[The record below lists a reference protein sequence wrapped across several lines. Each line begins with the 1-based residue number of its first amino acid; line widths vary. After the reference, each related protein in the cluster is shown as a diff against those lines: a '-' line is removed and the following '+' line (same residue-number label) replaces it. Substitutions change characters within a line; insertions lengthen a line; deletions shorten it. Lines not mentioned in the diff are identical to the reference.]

1 MDNAKHIGRN
11 GAVASALGV
20 GNFRHTATRM
30 TVSIGVAVLVVMA
43 TAVPTPASTVSPAVR
58 LAASTACRGSTETT
72 CALIMGT
79 TTIPTPN
86 DFYIDAIKN
95 QYIAPTHP
103 NQDIEYVAVTTPQ
116 EVWPLTGILR
126 LAILGL
132 QQLDPHLAE
141 DKGLAWPD
149 EPWWKLSGLFD
160 LDYEHSIQAGVA
172 DLETAMAA
180 HGNDHL
186 VIYGYS
192 ESAIIAPCE

>member
-58 LAASTACRGSTETT
+58 LAASTVCRGSTETT

-86 DFYIDAIKN
+86 DF
-95 QYIAPTHP
+95 
-103 NQDIEYVAVTTPQ
+103 
-116 EVWPLTGILR
+116 
-126 LAILGL
+126 
-132 QQLDPHLAE
+132 
-141 DKGLAWPD
+141 
-149 EPWWKLSGLFD
+149 
-160 LDYEHSIQAGVA
+160 
-172 DLETAMAA
+172 
-180 HGNDHL
+180 
-186 VIYGYS
+186 
-192 ESAIIAPCE
+192 